1 MSSSHKEPQRCLG
14 DQELREFVRYARK
27 HGLWRESFHSEVE
40 RADRN
45 ISPDDIAY
53 GLDREDWTL
62 EKSELNQIRGQWK
75 YKIRTVDIEEEQLTL
90 LIGVDLELRRFEVI
104 SKW

>member
-1 MSSSHKEPQRCLG
+1 MEGKFS
-14 DQELREFVRYARK
+14 
-27 HGLWRESFHSEVE
+27 
-40 RADRN
+40 
-45 ISPDDIAY
+45 DDIAY